1 MKRVV
6 LPGGR
11 LLLVQTLLVLVCSLA
26 VSAQTDYGHR
36 LGRQQGA
43 GRIYG
48 TTGPTTLLE
57 ALDPTVHRWYLP
69 QELFSE
75 YGRRQWHYTNYA
87 REPYLRY
94 LSRGQEGLFF
104 YDVYGNFT
112 TRGWLVYDWR
122 QTQPLPFDASQLTKP
137 GRYDSWFQRLLISSD
152 ASGDY
157 NYSIIIGDE
166 INATLTPMTFRKAG
180 FNGVVANLGTSRFQA
195 TSLFS
200 RVSAPSIAI
209 DPLAPTASVAN
220 FTNLVAG
227 RLQADILPHL
237 SLGLTLVNAHNGNG
251 SSESFKDNPFQ
262 GSLTTGQ
269 LERRQNLIIVR
280 LGDDSPED
288 GEGGAI
294 LFAQEVEIALKLK
307 RQIAVDDSVAV
318 VAKDTLIAGS
328 SIGFR
333 PLRQGGKL
341 RDGFLT
347 ADGAESI
354 TLKYVLAPEEGE
366 SEESSLRLALQ
377 RRMGMSLAEAEDAIS
392 SIENVRFHLLMAN
405 DYRIEVSSDRQ
416 TNAVGQP
423 QFLIVAQAP
432 GNIKNRANQREIIFD
447 YGLPTANQLFG
458 ISAEVRNFRGFDF
471 YGEFNLNNQY
481 RKYPG
486 ISAKS
491 HRAFAGTVGDEQAI
505 GWMAN
510 LSKRAGPWHLFA
522 EAFGMDATYTTSV
535 LPVDSRGVTDY
546 SPEATVRLYDFVDD
560 NDDQDRHPDQLR
572 IFQGSLIP
580 LPGERFR
587 IRPKGSADPAVF
599 PGYDE
604 NGDFISDFNQNSNGD
619 RENFFPDYEEPFLR
633 YYSDRPDFLFGV
645 DLNNN
650 GWIDRFENDD
660 LPDYPYKK
668 DHWGHNLYA
677 SLQFNPQIKLTVGR
691 LHQTKRQD
699 DRRNTTMYGLF
710 TFSKDWPGRGKL
722 RLFDMLKKAR
732 DTIADPLSQWILPPT
747 QFGQPAETSGL
758 HIPVPDALAAKDTYI
773 NTFYADW
780 EQSTQRW
787 ASLHR
792 FKWEIWQQAESGDA
806 LSAPGS
812 EGSSNRRTSGFLGLI
827 NKIEYLFYLG
837 PLSIAPKFKSEF
849 LRQVPFTQ
857 TEEKQRSWDALFFLT
872 AALPLLRST
881 EVEMG
886 VEHRQ
891 FFDLQKREDGLGA
904 GRFSGDFGG
913 WVLAL
918 QLTTQNPYQGYE
930 LTTQLGLRF
939 ERRTLEVV
947 GGEGANR
954 SSGLAFLSIFAGF

>member
-157 NYSIIIGDE
+157 NYSIIIGGE

-209 DPLAPTASVAN
+209 DPLAPTASVSN

-269 LERRQNLIIVR
+269 LERRQNLIVVR

-392 SIENVRFHLLMAN
+392 SIENVRFRLLMAN
-405 DYRIEVSSDRQ
+405 DYRIGVSSDRQ

-668 DHWGHNLYA
+668 DHWGHNLYT
-677 SLQFNPQIKLTVGR
+677 SLQFNPQIKLTVGH

-710 TFSKDWPGRGKL
+710 TFSKDWPGCGKL
-722 RLFDMLKKAR
+722 QLFDMLKKAR
-732 DTIADPLSQWILPPT
+732 DAIADPLSQWILPPT

-758 HIPVPDALAAKDTYI
+758 HIPVPDALAAKDTWI

-812 EGSSNRRTSGFLGLI
+812 EGSSDRRTSGFLGLI

-857 TEEKQRSWDALFFLT
+857 TQEKQRSWDALFFLT